1 VVGCF
6 PSGIFFS
13 QLQIKIHIHRA
24 FIPGLPREKDKIIKN
39 YFCTMR
45 LTAKPTCYI
54 ECMQVLPKSHP
65 VSDIATAD
73 GMSILSNI
81 KQGIQIG
88 VAHWHGQDNPNPMRK
103 HGNFGG
109 ILSADLRTRANYANR
124 LGLGSLPLTN
134 NEGGTNHRI
143 QIYYTKAYAMAPG
156 ESINQSKLAT
166 RSIATCYQ
174 VGSSFPANVTQWNVP
189 RNG

>member
-1 VVGCF
+1 LHLPYHLYRWLDCGWLL
-6 PSGIFFS
+6 SLWDFFS
-13 QLQIKIHIHRA
+13 QLQIKIHIHTA
-24 FIPGLPREKDKIIKN
+24 FIPGLPREKDKVIKD

-88 VAHWHGQDNPNPMRK
+88 VAH
-103 HGNFGG
+103 
-109 ILSADLRTRANYANR
+109 
-124 LGLGSLPLTN
+124 
-134 NEGGTNHRI
+134 
-143 QIYYTKAYAMAPG
+143 
-156 ESINQSKLAT
+156 
-166 RSIATCYQ
+166 
-174 VGSSFPANVTQWNVP
+174 
-189 RNG
+189 